1 MKLVLANPVA
11 HIKMLSLTFTVT
23 TLPQMQ
29 QVTAYHQLK
38 LHTSALMAFA
48 YHC

>member
-1 MKLVLANPVA
+1 MKLALANAVA

-29 QVTAYHQLK
+29 QGTAYHKLK
-38 LHTSALMAFA
+38 VLTSALMAFA
-48 YHC
+48 YRC